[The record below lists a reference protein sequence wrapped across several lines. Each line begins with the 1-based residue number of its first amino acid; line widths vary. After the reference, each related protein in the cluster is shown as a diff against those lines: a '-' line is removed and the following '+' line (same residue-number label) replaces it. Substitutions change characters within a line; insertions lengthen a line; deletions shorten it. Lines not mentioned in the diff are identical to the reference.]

1 MNINS
6 KYINEYKR
14 LMQTTDLQKG
24 YQEFI
29 KFFRGLRTYLL
40 GSMSEYK
47 FTGNIVENGM
57 DYSYFQF
64 TDTELQSKGLKIVIA
79 FVHRE
84 FVYEMWL
91 SGMNR
96 KIQRKFHTLLSNKV
110 CKYELSEDPNRVDY
124 IIKDNLVSDINYE
137 EYDKLVE
144 DIKANIIE
152 FEKNIKSLV

>member
-1 MNINS
+1 MKINS
-6 KYINEYKR
+6 KHINEYKQ
-14 LMQTTDLQKG
+14 LMQTTDLQKD

-29 KFFRGLRTYLL
+29 KFFRGLRTYLS

-79 FVHRE
+79 FVHKE
-84 FVYEMWL
+84 FVFEMWL

-96 KIQRKFHTLLSNKV
+96 KIQCKFHTLLSNKK
-110 CKYELSEDPNRVDY
+110 CKYELSKDPNRVDY
-124 IIKDNLVSDINYE
+124 IIKDNLIDDINYE
-137 EYDKLVE
+137 EYEKLVE
-144 DIKANIIE
+144 CMRANIIE
-152 FEKNIKSLV
+152 FTNNVKYLV